1 MSCDLQFLCCQFLW
15 YLFWCKLITS
25 DVNRFSTT
33 FHNLLQVYNLKNIFT
48 SKWLQYIKT
57 ILDYTVFSSIWTL
70 QEVLN
75 INTFPSRIKQR
86 LKDQYIQQ
94 LLADLK
100 LLNKCRSYRI
110 FLNQNFS
117 SKNIYAL
124 CHLLTATLFVDL
136 KHQTTDYQSEG
147 EDTMASIEKPA
158 N

>member
-1 MSCDLQFLCCQFLW
+1 M
-15 YLFWCKLITS
+15 
-25 DVNRFSTT
+25 NRFSTT
-33 FHNLLQVYNLKNIFT
+33 FHNLLQIYNLKNIFT

-75 INTFPSRIKQR
+75 INTFLNRIKQR

-158 N
+158 NQKLTTIS